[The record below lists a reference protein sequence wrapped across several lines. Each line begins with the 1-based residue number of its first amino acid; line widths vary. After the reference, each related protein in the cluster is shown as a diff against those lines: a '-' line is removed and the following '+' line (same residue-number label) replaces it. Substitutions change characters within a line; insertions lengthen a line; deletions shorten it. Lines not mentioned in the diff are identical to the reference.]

1 MASTLVVDKIKGG
14 TGGEAFT
21 LPTSDGSAGQ
31 LLKTDGNLTLGW
43 ATDAGGIASVAADG
57 SPQLGAN
64 LDVLGY
70 EITSSTSIMN
80 PSISSTGKALV
91 LGF

>member
-1 MASTLVVDKIKGG
+1 MASTLAVDKIKKQSGD
-14 TGGEAFT
+14 TFT
-21 LPTSDGSAGQ
+21 LPSSDGSSGQ
-31 LLKTDGNLTLGW
+31 FIKTDASGNLAF
-43 ATDAGGIASVAADG
+43 ATAITSVAADT
-57 SPQLGAN
+57 SPQLGGD
-64 LDVLGY
+64 LDLIGY

>member
-1 MASTLVVDKIKGG
+1 MASTIEVDQIKHSSGV
-14 TGGEAFT
+14 AFT
-21 LPTSDGSAGQ
+21 LPTADGTAGQ
-31 LLKTDGNLTLGW
+31 LLKTDGSLTLGW
-43 ATDAGGIASVAADG
+43 ATDADTGITSVAADT
-57 SPQLGAN
+57 SPQLGED
-64 LDVLGY
+64 LDLIGY